1 MTKRSK
7 PGRNR
12 HATILRLAGG
22 QLRLRLEGHRR
33 ATLLIPTFLI
43 YGALLWIAARQQE
56 SGAATTAHPLVAV
69 AVIAA
74 LCHPVLI
81 WWMTAQGYVFDA
93 RRSEIVHWRRGPMG
107 VKRQTFPWRRV
118 SSAVCEHQ
126 RDSWTVTLKMSPR
139 LGTSRLPILRSK
151 HPVEID
157 ELLIGLR
164 EELQLP
170 VVLHGGAKREL
181 DFLLELF
188 PEGRQTRASTREM
201 QAAAV
206 MILSS
211 YFVLANAYQV
221 VFGHRSKAWPKVS
234 GTVVSASI
242 ESIFRPQ
249 MILAF
254 NEDHPED
261 SPPVFAHTLRIVYRY
276 PVGDTVY
283 TAERVAFGGPVG
295 TRKEVQPA
303 LERYRRGQPV
313 TVYFDP
319 GRPQRA
325 CLERGILP
333 SKLASVTFALL
344 FTCASAGFMLF
355 FRHQRRRG
363 LRSGMA
369 GHAVGASL
377 RRHRGQSRS

>member
-1 MTKRSK
+1 MTKRNK
-7 PGRNR
+7 PRR
-12 HATILRLAGG
+12 SLHATILRLADG

-33 ATLLIPTFLI
+33 ATLLIPICLI
-43 YGALLWIAARQQE
+43 YGALLWYAVRQNE
-56 SGAATTAHPLVAV
+56 IETATPTLEHPLVGL
-69 AVIAA
+69 AVIAG
-74 LCHPVLI
+74 LCHPLLI
-81 WWMTAQGYVFDA
+81 WWLTAQGYVFDA
-93 RRSEIVHWRRGPMG
+93 RRNEVVHWRRGPMG
-107 VKRQTFPWRRV
+107 VKRQTFLWKTINR
-118 SSAVCEHQ
+118 AICEHQ
-126 RDSWTVTLKMSPR
+126 HESWTVTLKMSPR

-157 ELLIGLR
+157 ELLTGLR
-164 EELQLP
+164 QELRLP
-170 VVLHGGAKREL
+170 VVFHGGAKREL

-188 PEGRQTRASTREM
+188 PDGRPTRASTREL

-206 MILSS
+206 MLLSS

-242 ESIFRPQ
+242 ESVFRPQ

-254 NEDHPED
+254 NEDRPQD
-261 SPPVFAHTLRIVYRY
+261 SPPVFAHRPRIVYGY

-319 GRPQRA
+319 GRPRRA

-333 SKLASVTFALL
+333 SKLAGVSFALL
-344 FTCASAGFMLF
+344 FACAGAGFMLF
-355 FRHQRRRG
+355 FRHERRRG
-363 LRSGMA
+363 LRSA
-369 GHAVGASL
+369 G
-377 RRHRGQSRS
+377 RR